1 MPANPTPTRRYPCE
15 KCPLR
20 TLASFRDFEPSEL
33 QFVSGF
39 KTGELVAEAGT
50 TLFAEGANNSHLYT
64 VLSGWGFRYKTLE
77 GGQRQILNFALAGD
91 LLGLQGSLLGEMQHA
106 VEALSDMLLCVFER
120 ARLYELYKSFPS
132 LAFDVTW
139 LASKEERVLD
149 EHLLSIGQRN
159 AEARAA
165 YLLLFL
171 FSRAKARGMT
181 RGKSVAMPLTQQHV
195 ADTLGLSLV
204 HTNRVLNRLT
214 RRGIISW
221 RNRQLHIANIDRLS
235 EIAGWE
241 PVAVEERP
249 YI

>member
-1 MPANPTPTRRYPCE
+1 MAATAKPTRRYPCE

-20 TLASFRDFEPSEL
+20 DVDFFREFEPEEL
-33 QFVSGF
+33 QFISGF

-50 TLFAEGANNSHLYT
+50 TLFAEGAHNSHLYT

-77 GGQRQILNFALAGD
+77 NGQRQILNFVLSGD
-91 LLGLQGSLLGEMQHA
+91 LIGLQGSLLGEMQHS
-106 VEALSDMLLCVFER
+106 VEALSDMMLCVFER
-120 ARLYELYKSFPS
+120 TRLYELYSKHPS

-139 LASKEERVLD
+139 LASKEERILD
-149 EHLLSIGQRN
+149 EHLLSVGQRT

-165 YLLLFL
+165 YLLSFI
-171 FSRAKARGMT
+171 FSRAKARGMHKG
-181 RGKSVAMPLTQQHV
+181 RSLALPLTQQHV

-221 RNRQLHIANIDRLS
+221 KNRTLQINDQERLA
-235 EIAGWE
+235 EVAGWE
-241 PVAVEERP
+241 PQISDERP
-249 YI
+249 YL